1 MAKLTD
7 HIRAGDLFSAYID
20 QRVTA
25 DEKIFVERHVAACA
39 ACRAQLQSTRS
50 MVAALKAMP
59 VVRAPRSF
67 VLPRSMAVQ
76 PRPSIFNWYPALRL
90 ATVMAAVA
98 FVLVFAGD
106 LLTMRP
112 AGGGNVV
119 MSASS
124 PAVVAPT
131 VAPAAPEQMPSA
143 ATMAK
148 SSPAD
153 QQPPSAAPAPAMPAP
168 AIPAPAG
175 AAPMVG
181 AAANAQPT
189 ATLDAADAARATALS
204 TQATPTETQSA
215 YAMTGTAETTATVAM
230 APAIE
235 PTPEPAVEAP
245 VPAVTTAVPPAIDPL
260 RLASIVLGGLVVVL
274 GAATLIIRR
283 GA

>member
-7 HIRAGDLFSAYID
+7 HIRVEDLFSAYID

-76 PRPSIFNWYPALRL
+76 PKPSIFNWYPALRL

-106 LLTMRP
+106 LLTLRP
-112 AGGGNVV
+112 NGGGNVV

-124 PAVVAPT
+124 PAAAAPT
-131 VAPAAPEQMPSA
+131 AVPLAPEQAPAAAP
-143 ATMAK
+143 MAK
-148 SSPAD
+148 SSPTD
-153 QQPPSAAPAPAMPAP
+153 QQPPSAVPAPAM
-168 AIPAPAG
+168 PAPAG

-189 ATLDAADAARATALS
+189 ATMDAADAARAAAFS

-215 YAMTGTAETTATVAM
+215 YAMSDTAETTATVAM